1 VGFVNATKSH
11 RPGCDCRA
19 SKSTHRH
26 SGIIL
31 AEPHSGSGYCER
43 ISDVQYD
50 SPVTLLASTSCHLN
64 GEIIMKYF
72 LISLM
77 LIGLPALTA
86 CSSPP
91 VKDPDSFLYSV
102 PVGSKLILNKE
113 ITIPEN
119 LARRY
124 FQNGRAIQKNELN
137 IYYPHC
143 SILMNILV
151 DYERVIKPTVFEIYV
166 VEDQR
171 DYAQRPVY
179 VASNILNNI
188 DGQTIIG
195 YASLYYLRSPDE
207 PDVRSLECVRWDNPV
222 HIQFLSIN
230 EVKKALGQYF
240 RLEIND

>member
-1 VGFVNATKSH
+1 
-11 RPGCDCRA
+11 
-19 SKSTHRH
+19 
-26 SGIIL
+26 
-31 AEPHSGSGYCER
+31 
-43 ISDVQYD
+43 
-50 SPVTLLASTSCHLN
+50 
-64 GEIIMKYF
+64 MKYL

-77 LIGLPALTA
+77 LSSLPALTA
-86 CSSPP
+86 CSAPP

-113 ITIPEN
+113 ITIPAN

-143 SILMNILV
+143 SILMNTLV
-151 DYERVIKPTVFEIYV
+151 DYERVIKSTVFNIYK

-171 DYAQRPVY
+171 DYAQRRVY
-179 VASNILNNI
+179 VASSFLSNM
-188 DGQTIIG
+188 DGPTIIG

-207 PDVRSLECVRWDNPV
+207 PDVRSLECVRWDDPV

-230 EVKKALGQYF
+230 EVKKTLGVYF
-240 RLEIND
+240 SLEIND